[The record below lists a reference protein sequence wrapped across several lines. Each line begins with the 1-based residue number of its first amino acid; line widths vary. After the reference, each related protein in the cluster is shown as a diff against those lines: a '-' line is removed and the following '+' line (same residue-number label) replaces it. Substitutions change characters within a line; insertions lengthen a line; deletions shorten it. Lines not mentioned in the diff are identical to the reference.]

1 MGKLINMDANQ
12 PSQGASRGAGLV
24 LFAETDTFFDAML
37 AAIATARKRVWMET
51 YIFSADSVGW
61 RFAEAL
67 AERAR
72 AGVDVRLQVDS
83 AGAMEAPRSKR
94 IKRYLAVAG
103 VELRWFNRLRR
114 LLPSQIN
121 RRDHRKLLA
130 VDDRYVFVGSSN
142 IVWSNSPQ
150 VCGDHSTHQ
159 LDLCI
164 EPVRVP
170 QVRQFVDALWDESGP
185 ITNAW
190 RPVPEGESQLVPNS
204 PHDRTR
210 PLRSVYRA
218 LFDWAES
225 SVYLAVGFFVPDEG
239 TVRTVEQAAQ
249 RGVDVHLILPGHTD
263 MPPALWA
270 GHALYARLLDAGV
283 HIHEYLPSILHVKA
297 AVADGQW
304 ALLGSGNFDNR
315 SFFLNYE
322 LNLESR
328 DTAFCQTLQ
337 NALIDDLDR
346 CEPITRNA
354 WRRRTWWARTKEIL
368 VWPFRGHL

>member
-1 MGKLINMDANQ
+1 MEASHSSE
-12 PSQGASRGAGLV
+12 PASRDAGLV
-24 LFAETDTFFDAML
+24 LFTQTDTFFDAML
-37 AAIATARKRVWMET
+37 AAIADARERVWLET

-72 AGVDVRLQVDS
+72 AGVAVTLQVDS

-94 IKRYLAVAG
+94 IKRYLGEAG

-121 RRDHRKLLA
+121 RRDHRKLLV

-142 IVWSNSPQ
+142 IVWSNSPR
-150 VCGDHSTHQ
+150 VCGDSCTHQ
-159 LDLCI
+159 LDMRI
-164 EPVRVP
+164 EPGQAPRVG
-170 QVRQFVDALWDESGP
+170 QFLSALWEEPDQIERD
-185 ITNAW
+185 W
-190 RPVPEGESQLVPNS
+190 HPVPDGETQLVPNS
-204 PHDRTR
+204 PHNRSR
-210 PLRSVYRA
+210 PLRTVYRA
-218 LFDWAES
+218 LFEQAES
-225 SVYLAVGFFVPDEG
+225 SIYMAVGFFVPDEG

-249 RGVDVHLILPGHTD
+249 RGVTVHLILPRHTD
-263 MPPALWA
+263 MPPTRWA
-270 GHALYARLLDAGV
+270 AHALYARLLDAGV

-297 AVADGQW
+297 AVADARW
-304 ALLGSGNFDNR
+304 ALLGSGNFDHR

-328 DTAFCQTLQ
+328 DAAFCQTLQ
-337 NALIDDLDR
+337 NTLIEDLDR
-346 CEPITRNA
+346 CEPITRKA
-354 WRRRTWWARTKEIL
+354 WRWRTLWARIKEIL